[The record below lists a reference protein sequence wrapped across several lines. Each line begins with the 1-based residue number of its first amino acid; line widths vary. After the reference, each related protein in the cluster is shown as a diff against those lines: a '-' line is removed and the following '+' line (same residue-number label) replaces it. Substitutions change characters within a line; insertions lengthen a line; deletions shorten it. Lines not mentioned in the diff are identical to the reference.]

1 MRRTLT
7 ATVLL
12 ITGFIACPCHLP
24 FTLPL
29 LLVVFGGT
37 TVGAFLATHTG
48 WIAALSTG
56 YFLMAIA
63 LGFWW
68 LSRPPRRQPVG
79 QCPPRPTM
87 TRRSTDEAIADR
99 QGAYR

>member
-1 MRRTLT
+1 MRRRIT
-7 ATVLL
+7 ATVFL

-24 FTLPL
+24 LTLPL
-29 LLVVFGGT
+29 LLAVFGGT
-37 TVGAFLATHTG
+37 TVGAFLASHTG
-48 WIAALSTG
+48 WVAALSTG

-68 LSRPPRRQPVG
+68 LSRPSRRLPAG
-79 QCPPRPTM
+79 QCPPRPAVT
-87 TRRSTDEAIADR
+87 SSSADKVVTER